1 MRHPPRSVLLAVAGA
16 VTLVGSVRVPRRVSP
31 HAECR
36 LDLSHLNS
44 AYSGAPSACIDGS
57 GCMTICAP

>member
-16 VTLVGSVRVPRRVSP
+16 VTLVGSVRVPRRIPP

-36 LDLSHLNS
+36 LGLSRINS
-44 AYSGAPSACIDGS
+44 AYSGAPSA
-57 GCMTICAP
+57 